1 VLNNVLRHE
10 RSVRVAERLLCRHA
24 TDSFRRV
31 TIDDGKRGAER
42 AAFGSRALLAV
53 ALVLLCPPAFTQG
66 SSRPAEVLRSEHE
79 AGRPG
84 GRLVFALRSEPK
96 TLNPITAVDG
106 PSRDVIGRMTADL
119 VHIDRQTQ
127 RTASALARSWSVSAD
142 GRRYTLELR
151 RGVRFSDG
159 HPMDADDVVFSFQC
173 YLDERNASPQRD
185 QLVVGGKPVVVRK
198 VDAHRVALEME
209 QPYAAAERLFDSFAI
224 VPRHLLA
231 KVQQEGRLAQVWSL
245 GTPPA
250 EIAGL
255 GPFRLKSYVPG
266 DRLVLERNPY
276 YWKVDRAGRPL
287 PYLDEVVFLLV
298 PSEDAQVIRFKAGET
313 DLISRLSAANFA
325 VLAREATAGRYRLED
340 LGPSLEYSF
349 LFFNLND
356 IAGGPLEAVARKQAW
371 FRQAAFRQAVSASLD
386 RDGMVQLV
394 YQGRGTPL
402 ASHVTPGNRLWVN
415 HALPPP
421 ARSLSRARQLL
432 AGAGFSWN
440 AEGTLVDGGGA
451 RVEFTVLTN
460 AANAS
465 RVQLATILQD
475 DLRQLGMG
483 VQVVPL
489 ENRALLDRVFQTH
502 DYEAAVMTL
511 GSGDVDPT
519 SEMGVWLSSGP
530 THLWHPGQAQ
540 PATPWEREIDDLM
553 RRQLV
558 TRDPQERK
566 RLYDRVQA
574 LVAESLPLIPLVSP
588 NVLVATREG
597 LGNFRP
603 AILDHHVLWNA
614 DELFWRR

>member
-1 VLNNVLRHE
+1 V
-10 RSVRVAERLLCRHA
+10 
-24 TDSFRRV
+24 
-31 TIDDGKRGAER
+31 
-42 AAFGSRALLAV
+42 RALLA
-53 ALVLLCPPAFTQG
+53 AGFVLLSPPAFAQG
-66 SSRPAEVLRSEHE
+66 GSRPAEVLRSEHE

-96 TLNPITAVDG
+96 TLNPVTAVDI
-106 PSRDVIGRMTADL
+106 PSKDVIGRMTADL
-119 VHIDRQTQ
+119 VHIDRQTHQ
-127 RTASALARSWSVSAD
+127 TAPALARSWSVSAD
-142 GRRYTLELR
+142 GRRYALELR
-151 RGVRFSDG
+151 RGIRFSDG

-173 YLDERNASPQRD
+173 YLDERNGSPQREL
-185 QLVVGGKPVVVRK
+185 LVVGGRPVVVRRL
-198 VDAHRVALEME
+198 DAFRVAFELE

-224 VPRHLLA
+224 LPRHLLGKA
-231 KVQQEGRLAQVWSL
+231 QQEGRLAQVWSL

-266 DRLVLERNPY
+266 DRLVLERNPH
-276 YWKVDRAGRPL
+276 YWKVDGTGRPL

-313 DLISRLSAANFA
+313 DLISRLSAANFG
-325 VLAREATAGRYRLED
+325 VLSREPTATRYRLED
-340 LGPSLEYSF
+340 LGPGLEYSF
-349 LFFNLND
+349 LFFNLNEL
-356 IAGGPLEAVARKQAW
+356 APGALEGVARKQAW
-371 FRQAAFRQAVSASLD
+371 FRQPAFRQAVSAALD
-386 RDGMVQLV
+386 REGMVQLV

-402 ASHVTPGNRLWVN
+402 ASHVTPGNKLWVN
-415 HALPPP
+415 RALPPP

-432 AGAGFSWN
+432 AGVGFSWN
-440 AEGTLVDGGGA
+440 AEGTLVDGSGA

-465 RVQLATILQD
+465 RMQMATILQD

-483 VQVVPL
+483 VQIVPL
-489 ENRALLDRVFQTH
+489 ENRALLDRVFQSH
-502 DYEAAVMTL
+502 DYEAAVMAL
-511 GSGDVDPT
+511 GSGDVDPNG
-519 SEMGVWLSSGP
+519 EMNVWLSSGP

-540 PATPWEREIDDLM
+540 PATAWEREIDDLM

-574 LVAESLPLIPLVSP
+574 LVAETLPLIPLVSP